1 MHVENQS
8 QQVSIR
14 FNPVAPIAPGH
25 CFYFIIFMNQIYQRA
40 LLETTSCQ
48 YLMQK
53 NLLGAGFVREIQGS
67 ADLQRLEMT
76 HRYGYGSKATLLNIQ
91 NIGPYWAHMLHHFF
105 NIYHPIPTSIYIYAI
120 YIYIYVISIIFWH
133 FLASHLIHR
142 LLSEGHQTKQPCSH
156 ADVFGHGKS
165 HHSMH
170 DALFRFAQFTILFAN
185 H

>member
-105 NIYHPIPTSIYIYAI
+105 NIYHPIPTSIYICHI
-120 YIYIYVISIIFWH
+120 YIYIRLI
-133 FLASHLIHR
+133 LALGLPS
-142 LLSEGHQTKQPCSH
+142 SH
-156 ADVFGHGKS
+156 AWLSGTAVVPVAAAWFF
-165 HHSMH
+165 H
-170 DALFRFAQFTILFAN
+170 DP
-185 H
+185 

>member
-25 CFYFIIFMNQIYQRA
+25 CFYFLIFMNQIYQRA

-120 YIYIYVISIIFWH
+120 YIYSPYPCPRAPILPC
-133 FLASHLIHR
+133 LAIRNSCGTGGCCL
-142 LLSEGHQTKQPCSH
+142 
-156 ADVFGHGKS
+156 VFSWSLRVVSGDLRNG
-165 HHSMH
+165 
-170 DALFRFAQFTILFAN
+170 LCWNTI
-185 H
+185 